1 MTLYQAHVSP
11 ETRSSATSSPSLWT
25 ATRREQAQRVAV
37 ALLAGRGEG
46 EDIWTDGHH
55 VLHLRRRLTATE
67 RELLPAGWMSIPPI
81 DMG

>member
-1 MTLYQAHVSP
+1 MALLDAEAEGGEALGERAP
-11 ETRSSATSSPSLWT
+11 L
-25 ATRREQAQRVAV
+25 